1 MSSDD
6 LWSAICFIFRLLLW
20 RVSSERRST
29 ELGTLDS
36 SNRTFSSASSCQQQ
50 ERQPC
55 PFNKVERVTSEYS
68 KSKYLCVSFL
78 FSEYFKAPIISGE
91 QKNKKLPSASW
102 AQYNNEDVLK
112 KKILALSDVL
122 RTPPSG
128 VNFAFEYSIAK
139 K

>member
-1 MSSDD
+1 MSCHLMISD
-6 LWSAICFIFRLLLW
+6 LPFALY
-20 RVSSERRST
+20 
-29 ELGTLDS
+29 LD
-36 SNRTFSSASSCQQQ
+36 C
-50 ERQPC
+50 C
-55 PFNKVERVTSEYS
+55 FNKVERVTSEYS

-102 AQYNNEDVLK
+102 ARYNNEDVLK

-122 RTPPSG
+122 RTPLSG
-128 VNFAFEYSIAK
+128 VNFAFEYSITK

>member
-1 MSSDD
+1 M
-6 LWSAICFIFRLLLW
+6 
-20 RVSSERRST
+20 
-29 ELGTLDS
+29 
-36 SNRTFSSASSCQQQ
+36 
-50 ERQPC
+50 
-55 PFNKVERVTSEYS
+55 
-68 KSKYLCVSFL
+68 SFL

-122 RTPPSG
+122 RTPPYG

>member
-1 MSSDD
+1 M
-6 LWSAICFIFRLLLW
+6 
-20 RVSSERRST
+20 
-29 ELGTLDS
+29 
-36 SNRTFSSASSCQQQ
+36 
-50 ERQPC
+50 
-55 PFNKVERVTSEYS
+55 
-68 KSKYLCVSFL
+68 SFL

-102 AQYNNEDVLK
+102 ACYNNEDVL
-112 KKILALSDVL
+112 KILALSDVL